1 MTVFKGENGGRIS
14 INEAGGWIL
23 HPSPLYIDW
32 LTLQMLPCLS
42 DQPAGLLR
50 WLLGGRELVIFFLF
64 F

>member
-32 LTLQMLPCLS
+32 LTLQMLPCLHHL
-42 DQPAGLLR
+42 PAGS
-50 WLLGGRELVIFFLF
+50 GVC
-64 F
+64 